1 MNNKKAV
8 VFGGGTGLS
17 CLLKGL
23 KEFPIDITAVV
34 SVCDDG
40 GSAGKLRDEFDTVA
54 MGDIRRVLV
63 AMSNEQETLEK
74 VFNYRFEKGS
84 LKGHTVGNIF
94 LTGQTIIS
102 GSLQNAIEDLNN
114 IFSLR
119 GKVLPFTEDKVI
131 LMSKMEDGS
140 VVEGEHKITKS
151 PKKIKE
157 VFYKEEP
164 DINDDLIEE
173 IKEADLIVLSMGSLF
188 TSVVP
193 NLLSKEVIN
202 AIDKSKAKLVY
213 CCNLFTQP
221 GETDDFKV
229 SDHIKVLNSYLGK
242 RKIEYVIANSNEI
255 DAELAKKYADEEQKD
270 AVILDYAETKKLSV
284 SVISDNNLIYIHK
297 GTLRHDYMR
306 LGYLI
311 YSIALNYETML
322 NNRYSKQKRNKT
334 NQ

>member
-1 MNNKKAV
+1 MNKKVV

-23 KEFPIDITAVV
+23 KEFPLDITAVV

-40 GSAGKLRDEFDTVA
+40 GSAGRLRNEFDTVA

-63 AMSNEQETLEK
+63 AMSNEQETLDK
-74 VFNYRFEKGS
+74 VFNYRFDKGS

-94 LTGQTIIS
+94 LTGQTMIS
-102 GSLQNAIEDLNN
+102 GSLQKAIEDLNN

-119 GKVLPFTEDKVI
+119 GKVMPFTEDKVV

-140 VVEGEHKITKS
+140 IVEGEHKITKS

-164 DINDDLIEE
+164 DVNDELEQE
-173 IKEADLIVLSMGSLF
+173 IRHADMIVLSMGSLF
-188 TSVVP
+188 TSVIP
-193 NLLSKEVIN
+193 NLLSKEVIA
-202 AIDKSKAKLVY
+202 AIDKSKAKIVY

-221 GETDDFKV
+221 GETDNFKV
-229 SDHIKVLNSYLGK
+229 SDHIKTLNSYLNNK
-242 RKIEYVIANSNEI
+242 KIDYVIANGNKI
-255 DAELAKKYADEEQKD
+255 DPILVKKYADEEQKD
-270 AVILDYAETKKLSV
+270 PVILDYEETKKLNV
-284 SVISDNNLIYIHK
+284 SVISDNNLLYVDNGI
-297 GTLRHDYMR
+297 LRHDYMK

-322 NNRYSKQKRNKT
+322 NNRYSRIKDRM
-334 NQ
+334 

>member
-1 MNNKKAV
+1 MNNKKV
-8 VFGGGTGLS
+8 IVFGGGTGLS

-23 KEFPIDITAVV
+23 KEFPLDITAVV

-40 GSAGKLRDEFDTVA
+40 GSAGRLRNEFDTVA

-63 AMSNEQETLEK
+63 AMSNEQETLDK
-74 VFNYRFEKGS
+74 VFNYRFDKGS

-94 LTGQTIIS
+94 LTGQTMIS
-102 GSLQNAIEDLNN
+102 GSLQKAIEDLNN

-119 GKVLPFTEDKVI
+119 GKVMPFTEDKVV

-140 VVEGEHKITKS
+140 IVEGEHKITAS

-164 DINDDLIEE
+164 DVNDELEQE
-173 IKEADLIVLSMGSLF
+173 IKEADMIVLSMGSLF
-188 TSVVP
+188 TSVIP
-193 NLLSKEVIN
+193 NLLSKEVLN
-202 AIDKSKAKLVY
+202 AIDKSKAKIVY

-221 GETDDFKV
+221 GETDNFKV
-229 SDHIKVLNSYLGK
+229 SDHIKILNSYLNNK
-242 RKIEYVIANSNEI
+242 KIDYVIANGNKI
-255 DAELAKKYADEEQKD
+255 DPKLVKKYADEEQKD
-270 AVILDYAETKKLSV
+270 PVILDYEETKKLNV
-284 SVISDNNLIYIHK
+284 SVISDNNLLYVDN
-297 GTLRHDYMR
+297 GVLRHDYMK

-322 NNRYSKQKRNKT
+322 NNRYSRIKDKM
-334 NQ
+334 

>member
-1 MNNKKAV
+1 MNNKKAI

-40 GSAGKLRDEFDTVA
+40 GSAGRLRDEFDTVA

-63 AMSNEQETLEK
+63 AMSNEQEALEK
-74 VFNYRFEKGS
+74 VFNYRFDKGS

-102 GSLQNAIEDLNN
+102 GSVQKAIENLNN
-114 IFSLR
+114 VFSLR
-119 GKVLPFTEDKVI
+119 GKVMPFTEDKVV
-131 LMSKMEDGS
+131 LMSKMDDGS
-140 VVEGEHKITKS
+140 IVEGEHNITAS
-151 PKKIKE
+151 PKIIKE
-157 VFYKEEP
+157 VFYKKEP
-164 DINDDLIEE
+164 DVNDELIEE

-188 TSVVP
+188 TSVIP
-193 NLLSKEVIN
+193 NLLSREVTD
-202 AIDKSKAKLVY
+202 AIDNSNAKLVY

-229 SDHIKVLNSYLGK
+229 SDHIKTLNSYLGNK
-242 RKIEYVIANSNEI
+242 KVEYVIANSNEM
-255 DAELAKKYADEEQKD
+255 DPELVKKYANEEQKD
-270 AVILDYAETKKLSV
+270 PVILDYEETKKLDV
-284 SVISDNNLIYIHK
+284 SVISDNNLIYVHK
-297 GTLRHDYMR
+297 GTLRHDYMK

-322 NNRYSKQKRNKT
+322 NNSYSRQRKLK
-334 NQ
+334 

>member
-1 MNNKKAV
+1 MNKKVV

-23 KEFPIDITAVV
+23 KEFPLDITAVV

-40 GSAGKLRDEFDTVA
+40 GSAGRLRNEFDTVA

-74 VFNYRFEKGS
+74 VFNYRFNKGS

-94 LTGQTIIS
+94 LTGQTMIS
-102 GSLQNAIEDLNN
+102 GSVQKAIEDLNN

-119 GKVLPFTEDKVI
+119 GKVMPFTEDKVV
-131 LMSKMEDGS
+131 LMSKMADGS
-140 VVEGEHKITKS
+140 IVEGEHKITKS
-151 PKKIKE
+151 PKTIKE

-164 DINDDLIEE
+164 DVNDELEEE
-173 IKEADLIVLSMGSLF
+173 IREADMIVLSMGSLF
-188 TSVVP
+188 TSVIP
-193 NLLSKEVIN
+193 NLLSKEVLK
-202 AIDKSKAKLVY
+202 AIDKSHAKIVY

-221 GETDDFKV
+221 GETDGFKV
-229 SDHIKVLNSYLGK
+229 SDHIKTLNRYLK
-242 RKIEYVIANSNEI
+242 KKKIEYVIANGNKI
-255 DAELAKKYADEEQKD
+255 DPELVKKYADKEQKD
-270 AVILDYAETKKLSV
+270 PVVLDYEETKRQNV
-284 SVISDNNLIYIHK
+284 SVISDSNLLFVDDGI
-297 GTLRHDYMR
+297 LRHDYMK

-322 NNRYSKQKRNKT
+322 NNRYSRIKNKM
-334 NQ
+334 